1 MVEQTERT
9 EISKLKEKLGDLT
22 YRIGLRAMQMQKLDK
37 EIKSLQ
43 VESNNVATQIEEL
56 EK

>member
-1 MVEQTERT
+1 M
-9 EISKLKEKLGDLT
+9 EIKELKEKLGDLT
-22 YRIGLRAMQMQKLDK
+22 YRIGQKMTKMQKLND

-56 EK
+56 ENSKE

>member
-1 MVEQTERT
+1 MAKQNV
-9 EISKLKEKLGDLT
+9 SKLKEKLGDLT
-22 YRIGLRAMQMQKLDK
+22 YRIGLRVQQMQKLDK

-43 VESNNVATQIEEL
+43 VESNNVATEIEKL